1 MSKIRL
7 LVVDDSSLMRRALVQ
22 FLSQDSE
29 LEVVATAA
37 NGRIALNQ
45 LEAHE
50 VDAILLDVEM
60 PELNG
65 LETLQE
71 IRDRGLVLPVI
82 MFSTLTRPGV
92 RTTIDSLLIGATD
105 YVMKPDRREA
115 VESSIRDTLIPKIKQ
130 HVAAFRDQLA
140 PAPCT
145 AGSQHWESPNLQS
158 QSLASGALEHRN
170 QTQHRGVA
178 TEQIELVVI
187 ASSTGGPNAL
197 MQVFTRLPHSLSAPI
212 LIVQHMPPI
221 FTQQLAYRLSAK
233 GNLVTREAQHCQLSI
248 PGEVRIAPGDYH
260 MAVRR
265 TIHGCQTILNQ
276 DPHEHSCR
284 PAADVLFR
292 SAAEAYG
299 PGVLAVVLTG
309 MGRDGLIG
317 ARAIHEAGGQVI
329 VQDKESCTVWG
340 MPGAVA
346 DAGLAEGIYPLEDI
360 PYEIA
365 TRVGRCNLK
374 RTPK

>member
-22 FLSQDSE
+22 ILSQDPD

-37 NGRIALNQ
+37 NGQIALHQ
-45 LEAHE
+45 LEDHDL
-50 VDAILLDVEM
+50 DAVLLDVEM
-60 PELNG
+60 PVLNG

-71 IRDRGLVLPVI
+71 IRDRGLMLPVI

-105 YVMKPDRREA
+105 YVMKPTGRDA
-115 VESSIRDTLIPKIKQ
+115 VKDSIQDTLIPKIKQ
-130 HVAAFRDQLA
+130 HV
-140 PAPCT
+140 T
-145 AGSQHWESPNLQS
+145 AHNEQPTLSTVRSHSTGSATSDIPQTGSPSSVANQS
-158 QSLASGALEHRN
+158 ITTKQPRIS
-170 QTQHRGVA
+170 
-178 TEQIELVVI
+178 TEQVELIVI

-197 MQVFTRLPHSLSAPI
+197 MQLFTHIPPALSAPV
-212 LIVQHMPPI
+212 LIVQHMPPV

-233 GNLVTREAQHCQLSI
+233 GNLVTREAQHRELSV
-248 PGEVRIAPGDYH
+248 PGEARIAPGDFH

-265 TIHGCQTILNQ
+265 TSHGCQTLLNQ
-276 DPHEHSCR
+276 DAPEHSCR

-299 PGVLAVVLTG
+299 AGVLAVVLTG
-309 MGRDGLIG
+309 MGRDGLSG
-317 ARAIHEAGGQVI
+317 AQAIHEAGGQII
-329 VQDKESCTVWG
+329 VQDQESCTVWG

-346 DAGLAEGIYPLEDI
+346 GAGLADGIYPLEDI

-365 TRVGRCNLK
+365 TRVGRCKTK
-374 RTPK
+374 RNPK